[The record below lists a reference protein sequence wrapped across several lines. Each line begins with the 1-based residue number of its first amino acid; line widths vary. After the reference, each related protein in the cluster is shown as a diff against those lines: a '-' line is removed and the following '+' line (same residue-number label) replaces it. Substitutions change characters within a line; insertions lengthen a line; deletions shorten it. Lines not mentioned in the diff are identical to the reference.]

1 LDGAIAPFLTFNPI
15 ALSMRS
21 VMDSSSFE
29 LTLEQQFQMRMMEQS
44 TQKMTREQMQD
55 TLIQAAR
62 LLMVKDNVIR
72 DLIKSCSI

>member
-1 LDGAIAPFLTFNPI
+1 
-15 ALSMRS
+15 
-21 VMDSSSFE
+21 MDSSSFE
-29 LTLEQQFQMRMMEQS
+29 LTLEQKFQMRMMEQS
-44 TQKMTREQMQD
+44 AQKMTREQMQD